1 MKKLLSPLLALVIVL
16 SLLTASFTAFASESQ
31 ESNAI
36 RGFIDGITELV
47 QAYDTDKEFTVPEN
61 DAPEQIQSFSSENTV
76 DETDNNA
83 EQEYTLQDFQTA
95 RLIVRANGNFNPY
108 GALEEVSGFEDFH
121 ILQYGSPEAAMEA
134 YENLQVEKNITEVDL
149 DLVCTYS
156 GYVSTPEDPDII
168 SKDEFLN
175 DWSRDRTQSKRL
187 LEYLAGADIPLKEI
201 IVGVVDTGIDY
212 THEIFE
218 DRVERTYFNVSSSG
232 NADDEMDSETLYH
245 GTTVSSVII
254 NNSPK
259 NVKVAAYKVS
269 DNDDD
274 LTVTTICAGF
284 LEAIEKQSDIIS
296 ISLTSMSDPSLITEC
311 VLRAYSQNIPVFAC
325 VGNSGQLNEY
335 AVPANAPKCIA
346 VSATDFNNTTTFMN
360 TLTPNSDVSAPG
372 EHIAV
377 AIPGDR
383 YARFSGT
390 SYSTP
395 YAAALGAILKS
406 VTPEITVDEI
416 DAQLKET
423 SFDAKRYNERQSSQ
437 GGFIDNYHSLWDG
450 VGMIQFCNALGLE
463 KLTAPEIHLEDKV
476 YVGEQTCSITCPD
489 EKAIVLYT
497 TDGTYPAFENADVYT
512 EPFQITRRT
521 RIRAVAYYADEGYY
535 SDEVEATPRIQY
547 TDSDENFAI
556 SNDGIITKYN
566 GNISDLYV
574 PETINGI
581 TVTGFDKGAFNT
593 VIGLALPKTVTEI
606 PVSAFAKNSTIEFV
620 RGEGIVTVKSN
631 AFSQSNIMYVEF
643 PAAEYIQDYAFYAA
657 SKFCRGYF
665 PNVEIIEGDAFSYS
679 RIISFYGPEVQE
691 IDDGAFGQ
699 CSRLEKVYFP
709 QCTIINVL
717 WGPANG
723 VFDSCSRLV
732 SVEMPL
738 ITNLTFAAFNNTS
751 ISKADFPFV
760 KTIEEK
766 AFYNCS
772 ELEYIN
778 MPALLAVPKQAFDSY
793 GVNPIAEPRFFRLDS
808 VTQIEQDA
816 FGKHPTA
823 RIELSHLESAKDLP
837 QTEGCI
843 ITLPS
848 TFKECTEDTFGRN
861 YKVYGTKGTY
871 AEEWANAN
879 GHEFIEISQE
889 TALLQDVPMEYTDET
904 QVLCPDVIGF
914 NRTYQWYG
922 SLTADNTAGEPIEGA
937 TEKEFNPAEYPA
949 YPYYYC
955 VVTSTDVGFD
965 PIEIRTGV
973 TANKVAA
980 ADYSAY
986 NTAVEKANALER
998 EYYKD
1003 LTDLDAALAVDVSG
1017 LTVSEQAIV
1026 DAQTKAIED
1035 ALAALALKD
1044 ADYTAYNAAVE
1055 KANALDRS
1063 LYADTTELDRLLSE
1077 DISGL
1082 TILEQD
1088 IVNTQTRAIED
1099 ALNSLVFKPADYTEY
1114 NKAVE
1119 QAKALDRSLYEDL
1132 TVLDET
1138 LAVDMSGK
1146 NITEQAEVDAQ
1157 TQAILTAIEN
1167 LVFKPADYTEYNK
1180 AVEQAKALN
1189 RDLYED
1195 LTALDEALAADV
1207 SGKNITEQETVDN
1220 QAQAILNAISEL
1232 VYRPA
1237 DYTEVEKAVASV
1249 PEDLSGYTDE
1259 SVSALQEV
1267 LNAVDYALHITE
1279 QETVDG
1285 YAKAIADAVNGLEL
1299 KPVAPPVTEP
1309 TEPSEPANPENP
1321 SAPADTQNPDIPTTG
1336 TELPFLYGFTL
1347 LLFCGAAVF
1356 TYTRV
1361 QSGDGSMVD

>member
-1 MKKLLSPLLALVIVL
+1 MRKFICVLLSFVTGL
-16 SLLTASFTAFASESQ
+16 SWFAASFTALALESQ
-31 ESNAI
+31 ESNNI
-36 RGFIDGITELV
+36 NGFIDGITKLV
-47 QAYDTDKEFTVPEN
+47 QAYDSDKEFTVPEN
-61 DAPEQIQSFSSENTV
+61 DESKQIQSFSAENTV

-156 GYVSTPEDPDII
+156 GYVSTPVDPDII

-437 GGFIDNYHSLWDG
+437 GGFMDNYHSLWDG

-476 YVGEQTCSITCPD
+476 YVGEQTCSITCLD

-1063 LYADTTELDRLLSE
+1063 LYADTAELDRLLSE

-1195 LTALDEALAADV
+1195 LTVLDKALAVDV
-1207 SGKNITEQETVDN
+1207 SGKNITEQAEVD
-1220 QAQAILNAISEL
+1220 AQTQTILTAIENL
-1232 VYRPA
+1232 
-1237 DYTEVEKAVASV
+1237 TEK
-1249 PEDLSGYTDE
+1249 
-1259 SVSALQEV
+1259 
-1267 LNAVDYALHITE
+1267 
-1279 QETVDG
+1279 
-1285 YAKAIADAVNGLEL
+1285 
-1299 KPVAPPVTEP
+1299 PVTEP
-1309 TEPSEPANPENP
+1309 ETPEEPSLPVTEAPSETETTTQSDAKPSTDVKSPQTGANTSSVFGLSFICIC
-1321 SAPADTQNPDIPTTG
+1321 SAVV
-1336 TELPFLYGFTL
+1336 L
-1347 LLFCGAAVF
+1347 VF
-1356 TYTRV
+1356 TSRKRK
-1361 QSGDGSMVD
+1361 Q